1 MLLPS
6 PSLEG
11 SHHLLHGAQP
21 LSFVPFFCGFVYFTV
36 FVRHFLRLVIVTAVF
51 SQSDVTDEFAG
62 QCVLSPRLCESVRV
76 GAGTGQCHGG
86 VFPRPD

>member
-62 QCVLSPRLCESVRV
+62 QCVLSPRLPVQGSAMAVSSHVLTEH
-76 GAGTGQCHGG
+76 A
-86 VFPRPD
+86 